1 MAELSRVDSLIVGC
15 VDKIAAIVEVGI
27 EKLEAGLFGHS
38 PYAGV
43 PFIADVH
50 ATELKG

>member
-1 MAELSRVDSLIVGC
+1 MVELSRVGSLIVGR
-15 VDKIAAIVEVGI
+15 VDKIAAIIKVGI
-27 EKLEAGLFGHS
+27 EKLEAGLFGHG
-38 PYAGV
+38 PHAGV